1 MIRRLK
7 APSPSELRKYFVYA
21 LILLA
26 PGSFVV
32 LPVLWL
38 VRQFCIQASLGG
50 LGRPVPPVIEVAR
63 EAAARKE
70 SAGSQAARVWR

>member
-1 MIRRLK
+1 MFRRSLGL
-7 APSPSELRKYFVYA
+7 SPRELGKYCAYA

>member
-1 MIRRLK
+1 MFPRLT
-7 APSPSELRKYFVYA
+7 APSPRELWKYCAYA

-38 VRQFCIQASLGG
+38 VRQFGIQASLGG
-50 LGRPVPPVIEVAR
+50 LGRPVRQVIEAVG
-63 EAAARKE
+63 ETAAQKNL
-70 SAGSQAARVWR
+70 GGQATRVWW